1 MYANFTEETCTGTGA
16 TLTCTGATAG
26 SIAFSK
32 SFADGDPVSYSLE
45 DSAGVIKVSGIG
57 TYNSTGDTI
66 TRDDDWNWNGTVI
79 DNNPSTN
86 ITLSG
91 GTHTIRCDVTAKRLT
106 KARMILLPAGTTY
119 TTPADVVEL
128 YAFVYGSVGSLTNAT
143 DGGAGGP
150 GYSEIYYPSPAASY
164 TYAIGA
170 GGAVGAGAA
179 GGTTSFGAATVTG
192 SAGVS
197 TTTGGPGGVGSGGE
211 YNATGGAGGNGNG
224 EPGGGGGAGSR
235 AGNGGTGG
243 NANTT
248 DGGAGGG
255 TGGNNA
261 TGVTTAGIAATTEN
275 GGAITLPTELFSP
288 ASIIFSA
295 GSLGSTNIG
304 GTGAHGGMHL
314 SQVSPVAGTIGTESN
329 PSTGGNVAG
338 EDGKIYVLEIVA

>member
-1 MYANFTEETCTGTGA
+1 MLANFTEETCTGTAA
-16 TLTCTGATAG
+16 TLTLAGATTD

-32 SFADGDPVSYSLE
+32 SFADGEPVSYSLE

-57 TYNSTGDTI
+57 TYNSAGNTI
-66 TRDDDWNWNGTVI
+66 TRNDDWNWNGTVI

-128 YAFVYGSVGSLTNAT
+128 YAFVYGSVGSLTNGT
-143 DGGAGGP
+143 DGGAGGA

-170 GGAVGAGAA
+170 GGAAGAGAA

-197 TTTGGPGGVGSGGE
+197 TTTGGAGGVGSGGD

-224 EPGGGGGAGSR
+224 EPGGGGGAASR
-235 AGNGGTGG
+235 AGDGGIGG
-243 NANTT
+243 NADAT

-261 TGVTTAGIAATTEN
+261 TGTGTAGAAATAN
-275 GGAITLPTELFSP
+275 DAGVITLPSELFSS
-288 ASIIFSA
+288 ASLSFDE
-295 GSLGSTNIG
+295 GSLGNTNIG
-304 GTGAHGGMHL
+304 GTGAHGGMHFA
-314 SQVSPVAGTIGTESN
+314 QVSPALGTIGTNSN
-329 PSTGGNVAG
+329 PSAGTNITGD
-338 EDGKIYVLEIVA
+338 DGRIYVLEIVA